1 MGLPKRFA
9 HIYVLSLGLALS
21 GCITASNNLDSSDK
35 ASEEKNTESFK
46 PASGQLATLTNT
58 EPSRNATE
66 KKGARFKPISLA
78 QIVGQNK
85 STLIKI
91 LGKPSFK
98 RSDRPAEIWRYRHK
112 ACLLDIY
119 LYRPLQADADAKPLV
134 NYVEARTTLGPRAAT
149 LPCLNII
156 RRRFVKNKLGWNKKV
171 VAYWVGIVF
180 SLYWQRSESIQ
191 SGQLGFL
198 ALHT

>member
-1 MGLPKRFA
+1 MELPKKFT

-21 GCITASNNLDSSDK
+21 GCITASNNLDSSDNPLK
-35 ASEEKNTESFK
+35 EKNAESFK
-46 PASGQLATLTNT
+46 PSSGQLTKLTNT
-58 EPSRNATE
+58 DPSRNATQ
-66 KKGARFKPISLA
+66 KKEVPFKPISLA

-85 STLIKI
+85 ITLLKI

-119 LYRPLQADADAKPLV
+119 LYRPLQPDDDAKPLV
-134 NYVEARTTLGPRAAT
+134 NYIEARTTQGPRAAT

-156 RRRFVKNKLGWNKKV
+156 QRRFVKNKLG
-171 VAYWVGIVF
+171 
-180 SLYWQRSESIQ
+180 
-191 SGQLGFL
+191 
-198 ALHT
+198 

>member
-1 MGLPKRFA
+1 MGIPKRFA

-21 GCITASNNLDSSDK
+21 GCITASNNLDSSDN
-35 ASEEKNTESFK
+35 ASEEKNAESFK
-46 PASGQLATLTNT
+46 PASGQLARLTNT
-58 EPSRNATE
+58 EPNRNATP
-66 KKGARFKPISLA
+66 KKEVPFKPISLA

-98 RSDRPAEIWRYRHK
+98 RSDSPAEIWRYRHK

-119 LYRPLQADADAKPLV
+119 LYRPLQADAEAKPLV
-134 NYVEARTTLGPRAAT
+134 NYIEARTTRGARAET

-156 RRRFVKNKLGWNKKV
+156 RHRFVKNKL
-171 VAYWVGIVF
+171 
-180 SLYWQRSESIQ
+180 S
-191 SGQLGFL
+191 
-198 ALHT
+198 